1 MRTRRFLKRQIR
13 TRRLRKG
20 KMRIGRRTSIH
31 KKGGTN
37 SNRKKQTIRNFLK
50 REKTHNVVSVIKKK
64 LKKQDALN
72 EKEIMF
78 FCNEKSPFKTDQRL
92 KKKYTPLL
100 DINIRYII
108 QDYDFQFEQKEKEY
122 DDMYKK
128 IKKDKVEDYILT
140 ENETEIMNILE
151 SEINAI
157 INKKKIYNDLYKF
170 CIPQQ
175 KKLISSSLRESSSPR
190 KSVKNVLL
198 VGSNPAKSNLSINPD
213 YFDELNGRLLEPMY
227 KSITPKNALP
237 SSILKSYHSSQRSED
252 SIVNPSNIDLFNR

>member
-1 MRTRRFLKRQIR
+1 MRTRRFLKRQIG

-20 KMRIGRRTSIH
+20 KMRIGRRTAIH

-50 REKTHNVVSVIKKK
+50 RDKTHNIVSVIKKK

-78 FCNEKSPFKTDQRL
+78 FCNEKSPFKADQML

-108 QDYDFQFEQKEKEY
+108 QDYDFQFKQKEKEY
-122 DDMYKK
+122 NDMYKK
-128 IKKDKVEDYILT
+128 IKKDKDYILT

-157 INKKKIYNDLYKF
+157 INKKKCIMIYINFVYRN
-170 CIPQQ
+170 
-175 KKLISSSLRESSSPR
+175 KK
-190 KSVKNVLL
+190 N
-198 VGSNPAKSNLSINPD
+198 
-213 YFDELNGRLLEPMY
+213 
-227 KSITPKNALP
+227 
-237 SSILKSYHSSQRSED
+237 
-252 SIVNPSNIDLFNR
+252 